1 MRAVDQHAARLADG
15 LRAEARAAAV
25 GVADIERDAGDRD
38 RGALAPPGPEK
49 TGRNRKGGNFA
60 CHRAQPLRD
69 PGAAQLQRMTR
80 HYVRPRGATARR
92 TPARGADRV
101 HDTAAPRSVASRP
114 VETSS
119 GPEPMRAFW
128 VTIMAGFLA
137 AAPAPAQQKDDA
149 AGYPSRT
156 VKIIVSAPPG

>member
-1 MRAVDQHAARLADG
+1 MCAVDQHAAGLADG

-25 GVADIERDAGDRD
+25 GGADIERDAGDRD
-38 RGALAPPGPEK
+38 RRARAPPGAEEA
-49 TGRNRKGGNFA
+49 GRNRKGGNFA

-92 TPARGADRV
+92 GTSRGADRV

-128 VTIMAGFLA
+128 VTIRAGVLA
-137 AAPAPAQQKDDA
+137 PPAP
-149 AGYPSRT
+149 P
-156 VKIIVSAPPG
+156 APP